1 MGKFALGLLLV
12 LSMQRS
18 TFEPA
23 RLESGPV
30 EAIPIRTAAA
40 GIVLA
45 EVSLNERGGV
55 TGIRM
60 LQDVE
65 PFTEVIQKSVQRW
78 RFAPA
83 REKGRMAATHVLVA
97 GLFRPAMLTFPA
109 PPIEEG
115 GPDPDPSNDVPF
127 PTGVAIPPYP
137 PNAIG
142 GAYVLVEVKLTREG
156 THEDARVISPNT
168 GFDSAALDAARGW
181 SFRPALRENEPV
193 PAYAYLLFLFRQ
205 PN

>member
-1 MGKFALGLLLV
+1 MGKVALGLLLL
-12 LSMQRS
+12 LSVPAS

-30 EAIPIRTAAA
+30 DSIPYRTAAA

-45 EVSLNERGGV
+45 DVSLNERGGV
-55 TGIRM
+55 TDVRI
-60 LQDVE
+60 LKDVE
-65 PFTEVIQKSVQRW
+65 PFTEVIQQSVQRW

-83 REKGRMAATHVLVA
+83 RDKGRMVATHVLVA
-97 GLFRPAMLTFPA
+97 GLFRPAMLLFPA
-109 PPIEEG
+109 PKI
-115 GPDPDPSNDVPF
+115 DIRPDPSSNVPF
-127 PTGVAIPPYP
+127 PTGVAVPPYP
-137 PNAIG
+137 PNAVG
-142 GAYVLVEVKLTREG
+142 SAYVLVEVKLSEDG
-156 THEDARVISPNT
+156 THEDARIISPKT

-181 SFRPALRENEPV
+181 SFNPAMRENKPV

>member
-30 EAIPIRTAAA
+30 EAIPYRTAAA

-45 EVSLNERGGV
+45 EVSVTDRGVV
-55 TGIRM
+55 T
-60 LQDVE
+60 DVQILKDVA
-65 PFTEVIQKSVQRW
+65 PFTEVIQQSVRRW

-83 REKGRMAATHVLVA
+83 RDKGRMVETHVLVG
-97 GLFRPAMLTFPA
+97 GLFRPAMLLFPE
-109 PPIEEG
+109 PKIDVELN
-115 GPDPDPSNDVPF
+115 PSSKVPF
-127 PTGVAIPPYP
+127 PTGVAVPPYP
-137 PNAIG
+137 PNAVG
-142 GAYVLVEVKLTREG
+142 SAYVLIEVKLSEDG
-156 THEDARVISPNT
+156 VHEDARVVSPKT
-168 GFDSAALDAARGW
+168 GFDDSALDAARGW
-181 SFRPALRENEPV
+181 SFRPAMRENKPV
-193 PAYAYLLFLFRQ
+193 PSYAYLIFLFRQ

>member
-1 MGKFALGLLLV
+1 L
-12 LSMQRS
+12 QRG

-30 EAIPIRTAAA
+30 EEIPFRTAAA

-55 TGIRM
+55 TDVRI

-65 PFTEVIQKSVQRW
+65 PFTEVIQKSVERW

-83 REKGRMAATHVLVA
+83 REKGRKVSTHVLVA
-97 GLFRPAMLTFPA
+97 GLFRPAMLMFPA
-109 PPIEEG
+109 PDIEEG
-115 GPDPDPSNDVPF
+115 PDPDPDPSNDVPM
-127 PTGVAIPPYP
+127 PTSVAVPPYP
-137 PNAIG
+137 PNALG
-142 GAYVLVEVKLTREG
+142 SAYVLVEVKLSKEG
-156 THEDARVISPNT
+156 THEDARVISPKT

-193 PAYAYLLFLFRQ
+193 PANAYLLFLFRQ